1 MSENAFV
8 KILTK
13 ETREILGRPLG
24 RVVSEAEAITLLRGR
39 KSIAT
44 IGDFCSAALLGN
56 GVRPD
61 IVIYDHR
68 CLRVPAGRE
77 ICAKLDGYDG
87 GAVRV
92 KNPAGTITDGL
103 VAAVKALLGRGVGK
117 ILVDGE
123 EDLAALVVLM
133 YAADG
138 MMVVYG
144 QPKEGMVVIEAGEKT
159 REMACAIF
167 EKMKRA

>member
-8 KILTK
+8 KLLTR

-24 RVVSEAEAITLLRGR
+24 RVVSEAEAVSLLQGK

-68 CLRVPAGRE
+68 CLRAPAGRE
-77 ICAKLDGYDG
+77 ICTKLDGYDG
-87 GAVRV
+87 GALRV
-92 KNPAGTITDGL
+92 KNPAGIITDGL
-103 VAAVKALLGRGVGK
+103 VAAVKAALGRGAGK

-133 YAADG
+133 HAPDG
-138 MMVVYG
+138 MMVAYG
-144 QPKEGMVVIEAGEKT
+144 QPKEGMVLIEASEKT
-159 REMACAIF
+159 REMALAIF
-167 EKMKRA
+167 EKMKSA